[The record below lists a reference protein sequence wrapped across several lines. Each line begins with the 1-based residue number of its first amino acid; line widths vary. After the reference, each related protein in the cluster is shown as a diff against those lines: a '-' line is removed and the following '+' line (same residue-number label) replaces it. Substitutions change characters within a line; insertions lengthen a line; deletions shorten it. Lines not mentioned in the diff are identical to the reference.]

1 MYEHILKTQRSFARK
16 AEAVTNHRF
25 EDLYYLICRE
35 DWIRAALER
44 VLANR
49 GSRTAGVDGIS
60 KDDLKTEAERKA
72 FIEEL
77 QTDLKA
83 GNFAAIPV
91 KRTWIDKPGKDEKRP
106 LGIPIIRDRV
116 VQQLLKMLI
125 EPIWES
131 DFLDCS
137 HGFRRGRRTMDC
149 IYTFYSRVHTTN
161 KYYIAIEGDIR
172 KCFDRINHKILLK
185 LIRKRIADTRIVN
198 LIEAFLKAGVMEG
211 ELFQETPE
219 GTPQGGIL
227 SPLLA
232 NIYLHVLD
240 EWWWEKFGCLT
251 HKEKWKRREKGLG
264 NAILVRYADDFVIL
278 WNGTR
283 EAAFAL
289 RNELKQFLWDELRLE
304 LNEDKTH
311 VTYLT
316 DGIEFLGFH
325 IQLIF
330 PTDNK
335 PWLRVTPT
343 KSNIKRFRSKIK
355 ALTKRGTTFISAEQ
369 RFKGLNRIIRGW
381 GNYYR
386 HVSFTHDAKELDFWL
401 NERVLIW
408 LKNKHGNI
416 GIRRILEQ
424 YKQREITK
432 KYNRWNFGVNDGQ
445 TGETIFI
452 AKLADIRLTRYL
464 RKKSENPFLK
474 LSALFD
480 EPDDDTPFLEPRL
493 INTNAEATELY
504 ETKANVRQRDGY
516 TCTNCGRQGVLFD
529 VHHIKA
535 QKDGGTHEMDNLT
548 TLCEPCHLKTESY
561 GGLLNGKKS

>member
-16 AEAVTNHRF
+16 GEAVRNHRF
-25 EDLYYLICRE
+25 NDLYYLICRE

-49 GSRTAGVDGIS
+49 GSRTSGVDGIS
-60 KDDLKTEAERKA
+60 KDDLQTEAERNA

-77 QTDLKA
+77 QADLKA
-83 GNFAAIPV
+83 GNFEAIPV
-91 KRTWIDKPGKDEKRP
+91 KRTWIDKPGKKEKRP
-106 LGIPIIRDRV
+106 LGIPVIRDRV
-116 VQQLLKMLI
+116 VQQLLKMLM

-149 IYTFYSRVHTTN
+149 IYTFYSRVHTVN

-185 LIRKRIADTRIVN
+185 LVRKRIADHRIVK

-211 ELFQETPE
+211 KLFQETPE

-240 EWWWEKFGCLT
+240 EWWHEKFNSLT
-251 HKEKWKRREKGLG
+251 KKEKWKRREKGLG

-283 EAAFAL
+283 QAAFAL
-289 RNELKQFLWDELRLE
+289 RAELKQFLWDELRLE

-316 DGIEFLGFH
+316 DGIDFLGFH

-330 PTDNK
+330 PKDNK

-343 KSNIKRFRSKIK
+343 KSNMKRFKAKIK
-355 ALTKRGTTFISAEQ
+355 GLTKRGTTFATVEQ
-369 RFKGLNRIIRGW
+369 RFKALNRIIRGW

-386 HVSFTHDAKELDFWL
+386 HVSFTHDAKELDFWI
-401 NERVLIW
+401 NQRVLIW
-408 LKNKHGNI
+408 LKNKHQGVAV
-416 GIRRILEQ
+416 RRLLAQ
-424 YKQREITK
+424 YKCREIDGH
-432 KYNRWNFGVNDGQ
+432 YNRWNFAVDDLQ
-445 TGETIFI
+445 TGKPIFI
-452 AKLADIRLTRYL
+452 AKLGDIRLKRYRR
-464 RKKSENPFLK
+464 RKPTNPFLNPE
-474 LSALFD
+474 LESEE
-480 EPDDDTPFLEPRL
+480 EPNTPFLEPRI
-493 INTNAEATELY
+493 INTNPENVVWY
-504 ETKANVRQRDGY
+504 ETKAAVIKRDGY
-516 TCTNCGRQGVLFD
+516 KCTNCSRQDVPFD

-535 QKDGGTHEMDNLT
+535 RKDGGTDEMDNLR
-548 TLCEPCHLKTESY
+548 TLCEDCHHQTATY
-561 GGLLNGKKS
+561 GRPPTG